1 MQSGVV
7 PDGVGPGAG
16 TAVGMGAVELSSVT
30 LEVQSAIMYEPVVKE
45 KHTSICT
52 LAEHSSIDLESNYRR
67 PAYGSMDL

>member
-1 MQSGVV
+1 M
-7 PDGVGPGAG
+7 
-16 TAVGMGAVELSSVT
+16 ELSSVT